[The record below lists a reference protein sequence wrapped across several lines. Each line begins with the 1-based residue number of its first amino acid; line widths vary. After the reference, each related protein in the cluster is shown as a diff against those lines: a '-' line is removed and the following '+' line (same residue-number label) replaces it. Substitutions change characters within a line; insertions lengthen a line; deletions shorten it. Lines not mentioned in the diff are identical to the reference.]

1 MKRIILKLYS
11 CVSASFFAG
20 TFACMLLTSLAFADN
35 QVSQQ
40 QLDAVTHQL
49 AKNKHAIGQAKA
61 LLATL
66 QKNLKQDELAI
77 SNQQAKISKT
87 ITKVHSLQ
95 RQLSQLQDQAT
106 ALEQQQE
113 QQQKLLKA
121 QIAAAYQMGKGS
133 YLKML
138 LNQNKAAELDR
149 LMDYYQYLNKARFES
164 IQKLEQTTEQLK
176 QNQVSQRQNLATL
189 KSVLATQ
196 QKQQKQLLAQKS
208 QRQQTV
214 KKTNQLLANS
224 QLKKEQ
230 LEQAK
235 NYLNEQLATPSDEAV
250 DIHLTGLKRHQLN
263 WPVKGKIIH
272 DYQQS
277 QLGGNRWEGV
287 VIKAK
292 AGTPVKAVADGKVV
306 FADWLRGYGLVIVL
320 SHGHHYLSLY
330 GYNQELLLNVGDSVK
345 KGETI
350 ATVGNTGG
358 RPENSLFFQIR
369 YKSRV
374 ENPHWFIRN

>member
-11 CVSASFFAG
+11 FVSASFFAG
-20 TFACMLLTSLAFADN
+20 TFACVLLMPRAYADS
-35 QVSQQ
+35 QISQQ

-49 AKNKHAIGQAKA
+49 AKNKHAIGQAKE
-61 LLATL
+61 LLTTL

-77 SNQQAKISKT
+77 SHQQAKISQT
-87 ITKVHSLQ
+87 IGKVHSLEQ
-95 RQLSQLQDQAT
+95 QLSKLKDQAT
-106 ALEQQQE
+106 ELQRQQK

-138 LNQNKAAELDR
+138 LNQNKSAELDR
-149 LMDYYQYLNKARFES
+149 LMNYYQYLNKARLES
-164 IQKLEQTTEQLK
+164 IQKLQQTTAQLK
-176 QNQVSQRQNLATL
+176 DNQTSQRQHLDSL
-189 KSVLATQ
+189 KAVLATQ
-196 QKQQKQLLAQKS
+196 QSQQKHLLAQK
-208 QRQQTV
+208 QKRQQTV

-235 NYLNEQLATPSDEAV
+235 NYLNEQLANPSDETV
-250 DIHLTGLKRHQLN
+250 DVHLTGLKHNQLS

-272 DYQQS
+272 DYHHS
-277 QLGGNRWEGV
+277 QFGGNRWEGV

-330 GYNQELLLNVGDSVK
+330 GYNQELLLKVGDSVK
-345 KGETI
+345 KGEPI

-358 RPENSLFFQIR
+358 RPEDSLFFQIR
-369 YKSRV
+369 YKSQV
-374 ENPHWFIRN
+374 ENPHRFVRN

>member
-1 MKRIILKLYS
+1 
-11 CVSASFFAG
+11 
-20 TFACMLLTSLAFADN
+20 MLLTSLAFADN

>member
-1 MKRIILKLYS
+1 MKRIILKLYF
-11 CVSASFFAG
+11 CLSASLLAG
-20 TFACMLLTSLAFADN
+20 TFACMLFAASAYADN

-49 AKNKHAIGQAKA
+49 AKNKHAIGQAKS
-61 LLATL
+61 LLTTL

-77 SNQQAKISKT
+77 SNQQSKISKT

-95 RQLSQLQDQAT
+95 QQLSQLQVQAT
-106 ALEQQQE
+106 ALEQQQA

-138 LNQNKAAELDR
+138 LNQNKSAELDR
-149 LMDYYQYLNKARFES
+149 LMNYYQYLNKARLDS
-164 IQKLEQTTEQLK
+164 IQKLKQTTAQLK
-176 QNQVSQRQNLATL
+176 SNQASQRQKLETL

-196 QKQQKQLLAQKS
+196 QQQQKRLLAQKNK
-208 QRQQTV
+208 RMQTV
-214 KKTNQLLANS
+214 KQTNQLLANS

-235 NYLNEQLATPSDEAV
+235 NYLNEQLSTPSNETV

-263 WPVKGKIIH
+263 WPVKGKILH

-287 VIKAK
+287 VIQAK

-330 GYNQELLLNVGDSVK
+330 GYNQELLLKVGDSVK
-345 KGETI
+345 QGETI

-358 RPENSLFFQIR
+358 RAEDSLFFQIR

-374 ENPHWFIRN
+374 ENPHLFVRN